1 MLRKKLL
8 LVIPFIT
15 LVILIMIIVMNGLIP
30 KTIVSEE
37 KKTSIV
43 RVLYQGKEIP
53 FDETEVLGVLSE
65 YYSKKTI
72 HKMGGYP
79 TDQVE
84 IEIDLVEGHKP
95 KHILLGELHLWYE
108 STGKSIFEIINGQ
121 ELLKEL
127 KTLFE

>member
-8 LVIPFIT
+8 VVIPFIT

-30 KTIVSEE
+30 KTIVSE
-37 KKTSIV
+37 KKRTSIG
-43 RVLYQGKEIP
+43 RVLYQGNEIP
-53 FDETEVLGVLSE
+53 FDETEVLEVLSE

-84 IEIDLVEGHKP
+84 IEIDLVEDHKP
-95 KHILLGELHLWYE
+95 KHILLGEFHLWYE